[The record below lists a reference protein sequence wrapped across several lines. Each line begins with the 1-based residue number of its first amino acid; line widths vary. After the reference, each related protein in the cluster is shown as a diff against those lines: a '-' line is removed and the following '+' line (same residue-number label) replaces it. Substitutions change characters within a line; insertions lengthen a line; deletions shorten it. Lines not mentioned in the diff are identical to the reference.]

1 MTRNEFMGT
10 FYGPGNRGNRER
22 TLADAGIVSF
32 AGIPAK
38 RLGWAGFVNAL
49 GDRYKLDV
57 REFTCEAVF
66 IEALAA
72 AL

>member
-32 AGIPAK
+32 AGIPVK
-38 RLGWAGFVNAL
+38 RLGWA
-49 GDRYKLDV
+49 R
-57 REFTCEAVF
+57 
-66 IEALAA
+66 
-72 AL
+72 

>member
-38 RLGWAGFVNAL
+38 RLGWAGLAIATSW
-49 GDRYKLDV
+49 
-57 REFTCEAVF
+57 TCGSSVF